1 MGVGRGPGGV
11 VSRPKVNARLEHVTR
26 KGDRRS
32 KSRRVKKEEPSSW
45 SDRLEK
51 DCLAQAAE
59 ELTKNIEKDLFN
71 PEGPKMLGLE
81 AQMAAAN
88 PPPFAAAPAANEGV
102 RLGPTNLS
110 SPPKLMVPTPQ
121 EIADFEMSKLK
132 NMARAQQI
140 TIKKLER
147 ALAAAQVKILDLE
160 LDALLKENDQ

>member
-1 MGVGRGPGGV
+1 MG
-11 VSRPKVNARLEHVTR
+11 RPRINARLEHVTR

-51 DCLAQAAE
+51 DCLAQAVE
-59 ELTKNIEKDLFN
+59 ELTKNVEKDLFN

-88 PPPFAAAPAANEGV
+88 PPPFAAAPAANP
-102 RLGPTNLS
+102 L
-110 SPPKLMVPTPQ
+110 PPSKLMVPTPE

-160 LDALLKENDQ
+160 LDALLKENDR